1 MMGASLI
8 VLRKRSKIPVEPD
21 WTNAS
26 RLTWVQFKKKYRAEL
41 NIGVRLGEPS
51 KIDGLFL
58 HVIDIDI
65 RIPRQARRALKKL
78 KKLLP
83 GVNIWSLPCVRSG
96 SGGESRHFYFLTNV
110 PYRSKKLAH
119 SGEKFTDAEG
129 KQHWTWEIELFGTGK
144 QVALPPSIHPIGN
157 PYRWEVEFDE
167 TAPLPYISDKLIE
180 ELVSPVQDDD
190 GEPDIEPLNLSRQE
204 IEEALPWLNADHWC
218 EDYEGWRNLGMALHH
233 EFQGSMEGF
242 DIWCGYAKKSTKYNL
257 SVQKQHWKSYKS
269 DARRPITMRSVMKEA
284 AESRRRAE
292 LTDAF
297 HDAVELDEPKP
308 LTRAERRKLIDHFEP
323 LVPPPD
329 KELASKIAEPRPDD
343 PDMSVL
349 QQVRNEAPPFPLH
362 ILTRFWQREIEAL
375 AFNGAAPIDYAAA
388 TLFATSASLIGNSR
402 WVSPFPGWV
411 EATVMWCQ
419 IIGPPSANK
428 SPAQRPYMKF
438 LNDLEASWDP
448 EYQEAKRLW
457 QSRKKQSDTKRKQW
471 EIRMAAALEKGE
483 DVGDM
488 PSDCIAPP
496 EPTRRRA
503 LVGDSTLEA
512 LVRLTAANP
521 RGFLNYRDEMTG
533 WVQNLSR
540 YGGMGATDR
549 TAWLEAFG
557 GGVYTVDRVK
567 DGGEPVRVR
576 NFNVSILGG
585 IQPEPLLAM
594 ASSAEDGLQARFMPF
609 WPENTI
615 RKINRGE
622 RTESRARLPFEALAG
637 LRMNKDK
644 TTGRLEPVIVPFSS
658 HAMDVFEE
666 WSNNRKVAEQYA
678 PSKLSGAF
686 GKADAHVTRMAL
698 VLEMLGWAED
708 PFNDQPLA
716 RLWPIRLL
724 GRVRRPGIAEV
735 PARVLVFCSDVG
747 T

>member
-1 MMGASLI
+1 MSQ
-8 VLRKRSKIPVEPD
+8 S
-21 WTNAS
+21 
-26 RLTWVQFKKKYRAEL
+26 
-41 NIGVRLGEPS
+41 
-51 KIDGLFL
+51 
-58 HVIDIDI
+58 H
-65 RIPRQARRALKKL
+65 
-78 KKLLP
+78 
-83 GVNIWSLPCVRSG
+83 
-96 SGGESRHFYFLTNV
+96 
-110 PYRSKKLAH
+110 
-119 SGEKFTDAEG
+119 
-129 KQHWTWEIELFGTGK
+129 
-144 QVALPPSIHPIGN
+144 
-157 PYRWEVEFDE
+157 
-167 TAPLPYISDKLIE
+167 
-180 ELVSPVQDDD
+180 
-190 GEPDIEPLNLSRQE
+190 
-204 IEEALPWLNADHWC
+204 
-218 EDYEGWRNLGMALHH
+218 
-233 EFQGSMEGF
+233 
-242 DIWCGYAKKSTKYNL
+242 
-257 SVQKQHWKSYKS
+257 
-269 DARRPITMRSVMKEA
+269 
-284 AESRRRAE
+284 
-292 LTDAF
+292 
-297 HDAVELDEPKP
+297 

-438 LNDLEASWDP
+438 LNDLEASWEP

-512 LVRLTAANP
+512 LVRLTTANP

-540 YGGMGATDR
+540 YGGAGATDR
-549 TAWLEAFG
+549 PAWLEAFG

-615 RKINRGE
+615 RKINRRE

-637 LRMNKDK
+637 LRMKKVK
-644 TTGRLEPVIVPFSS
+644 TTGLWEPVIVPFSS
-658 HAMDVFEE
+658 QAMDVFEE

-698 VLEMLGWAED
+698 VLEMLRWAED
-708 PFNDQPLA
+708 PFNDQPLGPEEVSVDSVRKA
-716 RLWPIRLL
+716 IDFRENYLKHMQMRVFGFTGESEVARMARSIAEWITFNEIEHFRIRQLKREGGIPGISSRTSSEQIEEALGYLLSLRWLSIEEAQGRGRPSPKYLVNERLWP
-724 GRVRRPGIAEV
+724 
-735 PARVLVFCSDVG
+735 LVNK
-747 T
+747 